1 MEAMKIRLAE
11 AEKALGNIELLIG
24 ESNSVEQTAALL
36 KEAGPYAGTREEA
49 TERTALLALLQP
61 LEGEAQP
68 RLGAAFL
75 ALEQGDTARAV
86 MQFAELGRTLPAGK
100 GGAELTLLAGQL
112 EARRGRGK
120 EAETLLR
127 AAVDST
133 APAAAPAALLEL
145 GRLLA
150 QSGRN
155 GEAVPVFEEL
165 ILSYPRS
172 ALVPQARR
180 ALDDMKGAVPQ

>member
-1 MEAMKIRLAE
+1 
-11 AEKALGNIELLIG
+11 
-24 ESNSVEQTAALL
+24 
-36 KEAGPYAGTREEA
+36 
-49 TERTALLALLQP
+49 
-61 LEGEAQP
+61 
-68 RLGAAFL
+68 
-75 ALEQGDTARAV
+75 
-86 MQFAELGRTLPAGK
+86 MQFTEIGRTLPAGK

-120 EAETLLR
+120 EAEALLR
-127 AAVDST
+127 AAVDSS